1 MPAPRDL
8 CRTHYCQSCA
18 AINDA
23 LAQQVLALEHSDIA
37 TRTHLF
43 AGRYENVYIP
53 PDRLEHINLILDHAL
68 ELAADILNEDREE
81 LALGFWFNI
90 MRQGDITLPHTHDDY
105 DELLSG
111 TYYIK
116 VPDTDSRLTLSI
128 NNQKHSVEPRE
139 GMFVLFH
146 PATLHE
152 VSENP
157 SPEPRI
163 SIGFNIG
170 CKKNQQSSL

>member
-1 MPAPRDL
+1 MPASRDL
-8 CRTHYCQSCA
+8 CRTQFCEPCFA
-18 AINDA
+18 VNDA
-23 LAQQVLALEHSDIA
+23 LAQQVLALENSDAA

-53 PDRLEHINLILDHAL
+53 SDKLEHISIILNHAL
-68 ELAADILNEDREE
+68 ELASDILDVDCES
-81 LALGFWFNI
+81 LAIGFWFNI
-90 MRQGDITLPHTHDDY
+90 MRQGDVTLPHTHDDY

-116 VPDTDSRLTLSI
+116 VPDANSRLILTI
-128 NNQKHSVEPRE
+128 NNKEQAVEPRE
-139 GMFVLFH
+139 GMFVVFH

-157 SPEPRI
+157 SADPRI

-170 CKKNQQSSL
+170 RKDNQHNSL